1 MAVQYHSVVDYLI
14 MHLLLDIEAGSHF
27 PPHLTAEESG
37 AREIQK
43 SQGLARHPS
52 EKRTVWSCGEWSA
65 ESGAGLGREAGTRE
79 RASASQSGGAQC
91 SCKCLQKASFSRRN
105 RDVP

>member
-37 AREIQK
+37 AQEIQK
-43 SQGLARHPS
+43 SQGLAKKADIHLRREPS
-52 EKRTVWSCGEWSA
+52 GPVVSGLRSLEQVWAERQAPERELLPARAGEPSA
-65 ESGAGLGREAGTRE
+65 PANAYRKPRFHA
-79 RASASQSGGAQC
+79 
-91 SCKCLQKASFSRRN
+91 RN
-105 RDVP
+105 